1 MKIDFDRIDL
11 WMDKSKSITRT
22 MAAEFIFYT
31 IMFVVFVGYIVVM
44 RFINGM
50 KQPTAH
56 SRDHLF

>member
-1 MKIDFDRIDL
+1 
-11 WMDKSKSITRT
+11 

-31 IMFVVFVGYIVVM
+31 IMFVVFVGYVVAM